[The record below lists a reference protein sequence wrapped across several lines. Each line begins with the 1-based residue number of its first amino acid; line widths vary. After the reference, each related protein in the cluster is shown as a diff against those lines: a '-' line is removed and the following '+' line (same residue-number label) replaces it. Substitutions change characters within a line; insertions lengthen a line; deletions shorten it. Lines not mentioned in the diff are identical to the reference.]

1 MNIAEGEVELIE
13 VAIQVKEAI
22 IDRTLKDIPVLPQN
36 ISPFVSCKIRP
47 EIVNITVEGKNV
59 LVDKLKTED
68 IKAFVKFMDNFKVE
82 QKVKVQVDLPEG
94 ISLIKIE
101 PEEVTVLINK

>member
-1 MNIAEGEVELIE
+1 
-13 VAIQVKEAI
+13 IQVKEAI
-22 IDRTLKDIPVLPQN
+22 IDKTLKNISVLPQN
-36 ISPFVSCKIRP
+36 ISPFVSCEIRP
-47 EIVNITVEGKNV
+47 ETVDITVEGKNV

-101 PEEVTVLINK
+101 PEEVTVSINK